1 MNYGERALLPG
12 GLTLK
17 AVGSATIT
25 ATATVAAH
33 GAFAEQTVTTLVTV
47 SVAKSVLESSANPVA
62 HSVEAEGYA

>member
-17 AVGSATIT
+17 AVGSATI
-25 ATATVAAH
+25 TATVAAH